1 MLNLKWICDQQHKH
15 WYEHIYTHYE
25 EYSPH
30 NSKHLIDIYSLTHIF
45 WSLFMVFLIK
55 EPQYFRHYPIKYD
68 YYFISLIIILFEI
81 HENLPE
87 QIKKYRRIEINS
99 AGKTSYRGDTI
110 LNFIGDIAFGFL
122 GLYIGYKLSKL
133 YIFIILIILFITIT
147 NVVGINYWIDFIK
160 FINN

>member
-1 MLNLKWICDQQHKH
+1 MLNLKWICDQYHNN

-25 EYSPH
+25 KYSQH
-30 NSKHLIDIYSLTHIF
+30 NSKHLIDIYSLTHVF
-45 WSLFMVFLIK
+45 WSIFIIGFLKFIII
-55 EPQYFRHYPIKYD
+55 PISIHHVI
-68 YYFISLIIILFEI
+68 FIAILLILFEI